1 MLMRAK
7 KHFWIYVAVG
17 VLNAGCVLQADKPP
31 QIAMPDAFGNAAAST
46 SWPSQDWYR
55 NFGSVELDRL
65 IDAASRNNLDV
76 SQAQARIAQADAR
89 ARQAHAAILPSV
101 DAGGAVNYLAG
112 HSSNGSAHETDW
124 AALLSANYEVDFW
137 GKNRAA
143 ADAAHFSAV
152 ASRAERDT
160 IALTALAG
168 VANNYFQVLSLRER
182 LVVAQQNVD
191 AARGLVDIVDA
202 RYRAGMANPSELAIE
217 KAALANAQ
225 LAIPELAQAESDALA
240 ALAELL
246 GQAPEGFVVQDS
258 PLDAIAEPAVGAG
271 LPSELL
277 ARRPDIFTAEANLK
291 AANADVVV
299 ARAALFPTLSLT
311 AAGGLQN
318 PALNAAVNSLSG
330 VGPTLNLGASLTQPI
345 FDAGKLRAARAE
357 AQAKAQELVAGYRAA
372 IVAALVDVEKS
383 LAAIHA
389 LDGAREAQ
397 TQSLEQSELAYQA
410 ARARYQEG
418 YGDFLAVLEAQKV
431 LYTAREQHAQYKL
444 ARLQALVSLSKALG
458 GGWQA
463 PGGNSTVANNEHP

>member
-1 MLMRAK
+1 MDMKGHLWSLFAFSM
-7 KHFWIYVAVG
+7 
-17 VLNAGCVLQADKPP
+17 LNAGCALQADKLKPMT
-31 QIAMPDAFGNAAAST
+31 MPAAFGNAAASAQ
-46 SWPSQDWYR
+46 WPSKDWYR
-55 NFGSVELDRL
+55 SFGSAELNRL

-101 DAGGAVNYLAG
+101 DAGGNANYLAG
-112 HSSNGSAHETDW
+112 HSGNGSAHETDW

-143 ADAAHFSAV
+143 ADAAHYSAV

-182 LVVAQQNVD
+182 LGVAQQNVD
-191 AARGLVDIVDA
+191 AARSLVEIVNA
-202 RYRAGMANPSELAIE
+202 RYQAGMANPSELAIE

-225 LAIPELAQAESDALA
+225 LAIPELTQAESDALA
-240 ALAELL
+240 ALGELL
-246 GQAPEGFVVQDS
+246 GEAPEGFIVQDS
-258 PLDAIAEPAVGAG
+258 PLDAIMEPAIGAG

-311 AAGGLQN
+311 AAGGIQN
-318 PALNAAVNSLSG
+318 PALNAAVNTLSG

-357 AQAKAQELVAGYRAA
+357 AQPPWSMLRTPCPRSVHSTVRAKRRRKISSRAN
-372 IVAALVDVEKS
+372 S
-383 LAAIHA
+383 LIRPPGCVTKKATVIFWRYSRRKRCCMR
-389 LDGAREAQ
+389 RE
-397 TQSLEQSELAYQA
+397 
-410 ARARYQEG
+410 
-418 YGDFLAVLEAQKV
+418 
-431 LYTAREQHAQYKL
+431 
-444 ARLQALVSLSKALG
+444 
-458 GGWQA
+458 
-463 PGGNSTVANNEHP
+463 NSTRSTSWRACKPW